1 MRLASPRRSSFLPA
15 SLVLLLAAG
24 CGQDCGGFSV
34 YTACEE
40 SGPTRCLR
48 FDPHQYVLEDEAGGR
63 QVLTS
68 SGATTVVAGRSYTL
82 AVERIQP
89 SEVLAQLPADPA
101 QDSDVDLD
109 QVRTFSAFELSAMR
123 LGDVEVSEWSIDP
136 KTTKL
141 IEIDLRAE
149 DLVTDAEGLVVAASF
164 SATGQVRVGDDD
176 KTASVEARLVRR
188 FPVTV
193 LPDAPASSPVV
204 VVDAATPTYGIAG
217 AGSFGC
223 AFPATKVASEA
234 IIDTRELNARCPLLT
249 FACVSTR
256 RSAASE
262 ASAAS
267 GGGDLVAQLV
277 SVEQAVE
284 LACGDAEKTAC
295 VYCLDVPRPSM
306 SELSAQVRVGDR
318 VVSVGP
324 VTIERR

>member
-1 MRLASPRRSSFLPA
+1 MTTSHRSSFVPA
-15 SLVLLLAAG
+15 SLALLLVAG
-24 CGQDCGGFSV
+24 CDECGGFSV
-34 YTACEE
+34 HTACEE

-48 FDPHQYVLEDEAGGR
+48 FDPNQYVLEDDAGGR
-63 QVLTS
+63 HVLTS

-101 QDSDVDLD
+101 QPSDVDLD
-109 QVRTFSAFELSAMR
+109 QVRTFSAFELSSLR
-123 LGDVEVSEWSIDP
+123 LGDVEVSEWSVDP

-141 IEIDLRAE
+141 LEIDLRAE
-149 DLVTDAEGLVVAASF
+149 DLVTDADGLVVAASF

-188 FPVTV
+188 FLVTV
-193 LPDAPASSPVV
+193 RPDAPAPQPVV
-204 VVDAATPTYGIAG
+204 VVDAVTPTYGIAG

-223 AFPATKVASEA
+223 KFPATSFASEA
-234 IIDTRELNARCPLLT
+234 VIETRELNVRCPQFT

-256 RSAASE
+256 RSAQSE
-262 ASAAS
+262 ASASA
-267 GGGDLVAQLV
+267 GGGDLVAELV
-277 SVEQAVE
+277 AVEQALE
-284 LACGDAEKTAC
+284 LVCADAEKTAC
-295 VYCLDVPRPSM
+295 AYCLETPRPSL